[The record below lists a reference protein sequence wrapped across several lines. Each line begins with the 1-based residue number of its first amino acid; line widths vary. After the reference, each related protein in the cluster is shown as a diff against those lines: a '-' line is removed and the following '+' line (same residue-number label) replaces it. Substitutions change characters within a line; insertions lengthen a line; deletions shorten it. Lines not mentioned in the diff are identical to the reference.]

1 MAARI
6 IKTFAGF
13 SGSSITLMDKHG
25 HLFVRKDGNIAR
37 NLERLTALGEQYP
50 VPKIYKVNGDAFD
63 MEYVHGLDMRSYLL
77 TSPTTALIK
86 FLVRLFKR
94 MSDDAVLKDY
104 TSAYQSLC
112 ALVDFSSLPFTKHE
126 LLAQLPRYLP
136 QSEYHGDFTLEN
148 LIHTTDG
155 FYMIDCVTVPYD
167 SFIFDIAKMRQDLE
181 CHWFLRNA
189 PAMIENKLQQ
199 MQQELFNRWPES
211 NNNYL
216 LILMLLRVYR
226 HATVESPE
234 HKFLLKELNRLWK

>member
-1 MAARI
+1 MAARV

-13 SGSSITLMDKHG
+13 SGSSIMLMDKHG
-25 HLFVRKDGNIAR
+25 HLFVRKDGNIDR
-37 NLERLTALGEQYP
+37 NLERLTALQEHYP
-50 VPKIYKVNGDAFD
+50 VPKIYKITGNTFD
-63 MEYVHGLDMRSYLL
+63 MEYIHGLDMRSYLL
-77 TSPTTALIK
+77 TNPSTALTK

-112 ALVDFSSLPFTKHE
+112 ALVDFSLLPFTEHE
-126 LLAQLPRYLP
+126 LLARLPQYLP
-136 QSEYHGDFTLEN
+136 QSAYHGDFTLEN

-181 CHWFLRNA
+181 CHWFLRDA
-189 PAMIENKLQQ
+189 PAMIENKLEQV
-199 MQQELFNRWPES
+199 QQELFDRWPDA
-211 NNNYL
+211 NNNDI

-226 HATVESPE
+226 HTTVGSRE
-234 HKFLLKELNRLWK
+234 HIFLLKEINRLWK